1 MKQKIYQGQNKTGY
15 GAISDCDAYVKDRYG
30 RECHMETEKELS
42 LESFSMSD
50 ISTDANNCVLTGI
63 TRILSYHLKGKVSVT
78 EIYCQVKTVAMQK
91 GFSTKK
97 GLPFHKIRGVLKL
110 VAEAFGLQSCRV
122 KSVYLFRIFHAVK
135 KEIDAGNP
143 VLLNIS
149 WGYYKNH
156 TVTGIGYRIYKR
168 NRRTCLFIVVYD
180 GWTNQKM
187 FLDVRRFWVPK
198 SLTILQ
204 RTQ

>member
-1 MKQKIYQGQNKTGY
+1 MKNKIYQGQIKNGY
-15 GAISDCDAYVKDRYG
+15 GGIRECDSYVKDRYG
-30 RECHMETEKELS
+30 GAYSLEKEKELP
-42 LESFSMSD
+42 LEPFSMRE
-50 ISTDANNCVLTGI
+50 ISTDKNNCVLTGI
-63 TRILSYHLKGKVSVT
+63 TRIILYHLKRKVSVGA
-78 EIYCQVKTVAMQK
+78 IYCQVKAIATQK